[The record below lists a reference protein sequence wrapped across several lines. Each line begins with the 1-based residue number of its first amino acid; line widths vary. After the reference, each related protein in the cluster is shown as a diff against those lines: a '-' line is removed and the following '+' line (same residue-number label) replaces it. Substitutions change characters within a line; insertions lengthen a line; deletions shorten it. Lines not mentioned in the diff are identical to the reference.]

1 MIIEWEIH
9 ERLDKDA
16 PKSASKAGLPT
27 HIMTGPVPIISDK
40 IALELAI
47 LLPNR
52 KNDIEWLGTMD
63 PTLFQSKRPCLGLF
77 MSDPFLRI
85 RHIAMSMQKMGL
97 EWITN
102 LPSVGQHEG
111 RFLSH
116 ITEVGLGPEY
126 ELQQLYRFLEQ
137 GIRCI
142 ATIATKSDAEMAID
156 MGFDTLFVIPKVGA
170 FEVGFPSQLSRDNM
184 VRQISDLPRSDHIK
198 ILTLAKSSEIAA
210 PNLWPRGT
218 FGVVEQGRQIHN

>member
-1 MIIEWEIH
+1 MAIEWKIH
-9 ERLDKDA
+9 ERLDQDA
-16 PKSASKAGLPT
+16 PKAALPT
-27 HIMTGPVPIISDK
+27 HIFTGPAPITSDK
-40 IALELAI
+40 IPLELAI

-52 KNDIEWLGTMD
+52 KNDIEWLGTME
-63 PTLFQSKRPCLGLF
+63 PNLFQSNKPCLGLF

-85 RHIAMSMQKMGL
+85 RHIAMTMQNMGF

-102 LPSVGQHEG
+102 FPSVSQHEG
-111 RFLSH
+111 RFLNH

-126 ELQQLYRFLEQ
+126 ELEQLHDFLEK

-142 ATIATKSDAEMAID
+142 ATIATKSDAEMAIE
-156 MGFDTLFVIPKVGA
+156 MGFDTLFLIPKVSA

-198 ILTLAKSSEIAA
+198 ILTLAKSSEVAS

-218 FGVVEQGRQIHN
+218 CGVVEQGRQLNN